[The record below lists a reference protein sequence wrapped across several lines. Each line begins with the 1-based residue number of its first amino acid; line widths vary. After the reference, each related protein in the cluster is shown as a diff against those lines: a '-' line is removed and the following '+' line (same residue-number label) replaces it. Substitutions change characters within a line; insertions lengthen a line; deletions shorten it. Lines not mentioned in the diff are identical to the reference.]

1 MNKIDYLR
9 NNLDDFIVELQDIN
23 RELTT
28 GNNVEP
34 HIVKLLSNII
44 QTYYSLKDN
53 KEMILDNDE
62 GPSIYSNDEKK
73 SNPRMFYDTDTDMDT
88 ETDSIEETVNT
99 PVEFS
104 EDVNMLTI
112 NSLRSLNEMTD
123 FDWDYVDLFPP
134 TDNTIDIED
143 GDCNMEDNVIALP
156 A

>member
-1 MNKIDYLR
+1 MNDIHYLR
-9 NNLDDFIVELQDIN
+9 NNLNDFIIELQQIN
-23 RELTT
+23 THLTT

-44 QTYYSLKDN
+44 PTYYSLRDN
-53 KEMILDNDE
+53 KEMILDN
-62 GPSIYSNDEKK
+62 GPPIYSNDEQKG
-73 SNPRMFYDTDTDMDT
+73 NQRMFYDTDMDT
-88 ETDSIEETVNT
+88 ENDSIEETVDT
-99 PVEFS
+99 PIEFS

-134 TDNTIDIED
+134 TDNTIYIQDDD